1 MVTAAV
7 VQDGLDGLITVR
19 IISKA
24 RPCAKLTGMIEAD
37 LAPISHVSG
46 SHQLGRTLHEVII
59 FTIIMTR
66 QRCGGAMCSACT
78 EPVVRSVGCYCTR
91 RTCCASGATHTYR
104 YARRSSRS
112 SARDAT
118 SCMAMDGLTRGLIEG
133 LCGIALGRQ
142 SWARTDERPWL
153 LRFVCDAWAKIQ
165 AIFQRFSAVL
175 KHGSWLIMSVCTC
188 RGQPRGL
195 VQGRFVT

>member
-59 FTIIMTR
+59 FTIIMA
-66 QRCGGAMCSACT
+66 RCRRVGAMCSACT

-91 RTCCASGATHTYR
+91 RTSCASGATHT
-104 YARRSSRS
+104 
-112 SARDAT
+112 
-118 SCMAMDGLTRGLIEG
+118 
-133 LCGIALGRQ
+133 
-142 SWARTDERPWL
+142 
-153 LRFVCDAWAKIQ
+153 
-165 AIFQRFSAVL
+165 
-175 KHGSWLIMSVCTC
+175 C
-188 RGQPRGL
+188 R
-195 VQGRFVT
+195 

>member
-1 MVTAAV
+1 MSRHRTAIALPTVKTRCQSDVGVTHSEHERGSVAAVHVVTAAV

-66 QRCGGAMCSACT
+66 CRRVGAMCSACT
-78 EPVVRSVGCYCTR
+78 EPVVRSVG
-91 RTCCASGATHTYR
+91 
-104 YARRSSRS
+104 
-112 SARDAT
+112 
-118 SCMAMDGLTRGLIEG
+118 
-133 LCGIALGRQ
+133 
-142 SWARTDERPWL
+142 
-153 LRFVCDAWAKIQ
+153 
-165 AIFQRFSAVL
+165 
-175 KHGSWLIMSVCTC
+175 
-188 RGQPRGL
+188 
-195 VQGRFVT
+195 

>member
-1 MVTAAV
+1 MTQRDLPSQYEGRSGARLPRDVSTVASRACWEGRRRFSERFVIIDEPEVSSTPREIFHPGSPTLGFINSKSSRAMAHRFPPAAE
-7 VQDGLDGLITVR
+7 QGIQTPRERDGLHGLITVR

-91 RTCCASGATHTYR
+91 RTCCASGATHT
-104 YARRSSRS
+104 
-112 SARDAT
+112 
-118 SCMAMDGLTRGLIEG
+118 
-133 LCGIALGRQ
+133 
-142 SWARTDERPWL
+142 
-153 LRFVCDAWAKIQ
+153 
-165 AIFQRFSAVL
+165 
-175 KHGSWLIMSVCTC
+175 C
-188 RGQPRGL
+188 R
-195 VQGRFVT
+195 